1 MVTETRM
8 RMALALMKS
17 FIFVIAE
24 KLQLKA
30 KRFELVIFDKDNQV
44 IFETK
49 GEKDGT
55 GKATT

>member
-1 MVTETRM
+1 MVTKTRM
-8 RMALALMKS
+8 KLALALMRS

-30 KRFELVIFDKDNQV
+30 KRFELVIFDKNDQV

-49 GEKDGT
+49 GEKDGAS
-55 GKATT
+55 KTTT